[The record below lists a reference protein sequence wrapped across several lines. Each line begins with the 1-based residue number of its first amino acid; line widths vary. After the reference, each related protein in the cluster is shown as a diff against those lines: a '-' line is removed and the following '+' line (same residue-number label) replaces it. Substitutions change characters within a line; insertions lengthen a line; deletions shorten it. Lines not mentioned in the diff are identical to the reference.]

1 MYLGN
6 SELIEQEDGK
16 GAGGG
21 NNLFILDGQNDEV
34 LGHINKKHV
43 IFNEHE
49 QDLPTYRDTFQFT
62 VLGDKR
68 YAEHLGKRNGII
80 APGEDGEL
88 LEFRIFEAHKYRDLE
103 GLKVDVY
110 SHATYLD
117 LKRKKVFDPGKT
129 NPETA
134 QQHALTALDGTGWQL
149 GDVAFKGIRTLEFDN
164 PYNPYDYLRRIA
176 REFELELHFYVTTDG
191 QKVTG
196 RYVDLVDRIGE
207 FRGRTVEFGRDLH
220 GIRRIEKTDNIV
232 TALWVYG
239 PEREDGTRLKVFVED
254 REARER
260 WGKNGKE
267 HLVDHY
273 EPLTEEL
280 DITEERLEQLG
291 ETELAKRINAA
302 VSYESDIVDL
312 ENVPGLEDKKIRF
325 GDTIRVKDLKFN
337 PPLYLEA
344 RIHNQRRDVFTK
356 ANKRVILGD
365 YIEYT
370 EEEVQAIWRQLRSQ
384 IRERLERLVLV
395 SITSSA
401 GSTFKNGIGSTELT
415 ARTFLSGNEVD
426 EDGTKYEYRWHKFD
440 KNGNYVP
447 SFYEEGK
454 MITVSADTIDEKA
467 SYRVEIIQGDEVL
480 TVHEITLT
488 SVFDGED
495 GAPGPPG
502 PEGEEG
508 PPGPPGEDGEDG
520 QGVDD
525 ITPQY
530 YLSNSDSMQ
539 SGGSWT
545 DTKPNYQPNK
555 YLWTRNKITY
565 KNPTEI
571 EYTTPVLDD
580 SWKAIEIADNAMT
593 SADGKN
599 TVFRQSSTPPTT
611 NRKIGDLWFKTNEG
625 NKMYVWT
632 GSWTETKLD
641 HQALSVGKLSAISA
655 DLGNVTAG
663 DITGVNITGATITQQ
678 GEGSS
683 IVFNDEGITQ
693 YISGAIGVQIS
704 TENWHWDSFSPAMV
718 KFYPETEHNYFAV
731 AASAPG
737 LGDGFIGFVEEAD
750 KNFALRTLNI
760 RNLGGEI
767 NLSGNDINIG
777 GNAIIFN
784 NGEML
789 ELQGVTTSYLGFYT
803 DGTRR
808 GYIGFGSP
816 SSYDYFVRNEAS
828 GDLRL
833 HADGGQVIIQSST
846 QNVLAGHTRFQ
857 RTRTATD
864 RWNFNYTNDGFEIT
878 PSGTGWNNYGTLYLN
893 RSGAM
898 TRVPGDF
905 AVDGSKSA
913 IVQTDNFGER
923 LMYAVEA
930 PESRFMD
937 VIEEILEEG
946 EHWIGINHI
955 FAETISDYS
964 VIPFAEGG
972 GSIKVIEK
980 ENKRF
985 KVEVTGDGFA
995 RCHFIIYGRRK
1006 GYEHEYMKKIGEETE

>member
-6 SELIEQEDGK
+6 SELIGQEDGK

-62 VLGDKR
+62 VFGDKR

-88 LEFRIFEAHKYRDLE
+88 LEFRIFESIKYRDSE
-103 GLKVDVY
+103 GLKVEAF
-110 SHATYLD
+110 SLATYLD
-117 LKRKKVFDPGKT
+117 LKTEKIFDPGKT

-134 QQHALTALDGTGWQL
+134 QRHAELALQGTEWQV
-149 GDVAFKGIRTLEFDN
+149 GTIDYAGIRTLEFDS
-164 PYNPYDYLRRIA
+164 PYNPYEYLKRIA
-176 REFELELHFYVTTDG
+176 REFELELRFYVETDG

-196 RYVDLVDRIGE
+196 RYVDLVERIGD
-207 FRGRTVEFGRDLH
+207 FRGRTVEFGRDLQ
-220 GIRRIEKTDNIV
+220 RIERRENTNDIV

-254 REARER
+254 NEAKER
-260 WGKNGKE
+260 WGRKGK
-267 HLVDHY
+267 HIIDYY
-273 EPLTEEL
+273 EPQTENEN
-280 DITEERLEQLG
+280 ITEERLTTLG
-291 ETELAKRINAA
+291 NMELNKRINAV
-302 VSYESDIVDL
+302 VSYQADIVDL
-312 ENVPGLEDKKIRF
+312 ENVPGMENKKVRF
-325 GDTIRVKDLKFN
+325 GDTIRIKDLKFS

-344 RIHNQRRDVFTK
+344 RIYNQKRDVFNK
-356 ANKRVILGD
+356 ANKRVELGD

-370 EEEVQAIWRQLRSQ
+370 EDEVQAIWRQLQQQ
-384 IRERLERLVLV
+384 IQKK
-395 SITSSA
+395 I
-401 GSTFKNGIGSTELT
+401 STVQAEQMIE
-415 ARTFLSGNEVD
+415 
-426 EDGTKYEYRWHKFD
+426 EYAEPK
-440 KNGNYVP
+440 KVESP
-447 SFYEEGK
+447 TPPPIEEGENP
-454 MITVSADTIDEKA
+454 IWIDTSKEPNVA
-467 SYRVEIIQGDEVL
+467 HVV
-480 TVHEITLT
+480 
-488 SVFDGED
+488 
-495 GAPGPPG
+495 
-502 PEGEEG
+502 
-508 PPGPPGEDGEDG
+508 
-520 QGVDD
+520 VDD
-525 ITPQY
+525 E
-530 YLSNSDSMQ
+530 
-539 SGGSWT
+539 W
-545 DTKPNYQPNK
+545 
-555 YLWTRNKITY
+555 NKIT
-565 KNPTEI
+565 PTEAN
-571 EYTTPVLDD
+571 EVGAETPQGAQEKADTAEQNAKSYTDIIKGDLEDG
-580 SWKAIEIADNAMT
+580 IQQAMA

-641 HQALSVGKLSAISA
+641 YQALSVGRLSAISA
-655 DLGNVTAG
+655 DLGNITAG

-704 TENWHWDSFSPAMV
+704 TEYWDWSPFSPAMV
-718 KFYPETEHNYFAV
+718 KFFPESDQNHFAV

-737 LGDGFIGFVEEAD
+737 LGDGFIGFVEQAD
-750 KNFALRTLNI
+750 PNLAERVLNI
-760 RNLGGEI
+760 RNLGGAIAISADEF
-767 NLSGNDINIG
+767 SVG
-777 GNAIIFN
+777 GNAIISS
-784 NGEML
+784 NGEVL

-833 HADGGQVIIQSST
+833 HADSGQVVIQSST

-857 RTRTATD
+857 RTRTATN
-864 RWNFNYTNDGFEIT
+864 RWNFNYTNDGFEIS
-878 PSGTGWNNYGTLYLN
+878 PSGSGWNNYGTLYLN

-898 TRVPGDF
+898 TRVLGDF

-955 FAETISDYS
+955 FAETINDYS

-980 ENKRF
+980 EDKRF

-1006 GYEHEYMKKIGEETE
+1006 GYEHEYMKKIGVETE